1 MALVT
6 YSSFYVGSDFRRYD
20 QRKSYLFVSRLNWI
34 FTRKLAHRGRLGNAT
49 RYKRQLTR
57 LCQEI
62 DTSYS
67 KAPSASTNLDMVQH
81 MLFLRG
87 VMLIHRQPSGLLCLD
102 AASVVVAP
110 SLQQKPL
117 FGLCC
122 RHPLLFDGTYES
134 GFGMVPSSPACCPV
148 VASFPQLIIL
158 QLPGG

>member
-62 DTSYS
+62 
-67 KAPSASTNLDMVQH
+67 
-81 MLFLRG
+81 G